1 MPTYEIPAPPPFLPK
16 PGRPAKPWP
25 KWRDFFT
32 DVFLVAAAGEGP
44 GLSPKLAKAL
54 LIYNLGEGQRILD
67 TMPALPKVRML
78 DDFFFTRKKMSSWS
92 GSHSDRGPSC
102 NLSQQLNMCQFSES

>member
-54 LIYNLGEGQRILD
+54 LISNLGEGQRILD
-67 TMPALPKVRML
+67 TLPALPKVGGGEDDYKYCVRLL
-78 DDFFFTRKKMSSWS
+78 DDFFLQEKKC
-92 GSHSDRGPSC
+92 HRGAVHIQTEVPAAI
-102 NLSQQLNMCQFSES
+102 